1 MANAPTVSFVRR
13 FWPGILD
20 PWSSLAMTT
29 DGQGQKGQMEI
40 FPIIAA
46 GNSRLGAKQKGAFNA
61 SNLTNKMKKIVFQ
74 LFHIGI

>member
-40 FPIIAA
+40 FE
-46 GNSRLGAKQKGAFNA
+46 
-61 SNLTNKMKKIVFQ
+61 KKDC
-74 LFHIGI
+74 FHYAIQ